1 MIQLNIIYGK
11 KAGSHQ
17 TVRHFPFSIGRQ
29 SGNML
34 QLDDDGIWEHHLTLE
49 FKRRHGFFLTKAP
62 DAVAAVNNQT
72 FETVRLCNGD
82 VITIGSARLQFWLAS
97 TSQRG
102 LRMRETMIWTI
113 IFAVTAFQLIL
124 IYVLIR

>member
-1 MIQLNIIYGK
+1 
-11 KAGSHQ
+11 
-17 TVRHFPFSIGRQ
+17 
-29 SGNML
+29 ML
-34 QLDDDGIWEHHLTLE
+34 QLDDDGIWDHHLTLE